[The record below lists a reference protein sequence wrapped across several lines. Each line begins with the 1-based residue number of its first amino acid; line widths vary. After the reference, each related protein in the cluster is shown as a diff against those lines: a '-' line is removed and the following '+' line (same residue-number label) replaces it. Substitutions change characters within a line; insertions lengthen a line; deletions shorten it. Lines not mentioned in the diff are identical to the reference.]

1 MNDKYYW
8 KLLQMFI
15 SYYADLAQLVEHF
28 VYTEGVRSSNLLICM
43 PWRRNT
49 R

>member
-15 SYYADLAQLVEHF
+15 SYYADLAQLVEHLA
-28 VYTEGVRSSNLLICM
+28 YIQGVGSSILSVRM